1 MEETKLRV
9 WREIL
14 KDIQGE
20 YPGNRSLPNVL
31 ENIEQRIKYY
41 ESKNNS
47 KEWANEKGIQEKE

>member
-1 MEETKLRV
+1 MVETKLRV

-14 KDIQGE
+14 KDIQSE

-47 KEWANEKGIQEKE
+47 KE